1 MRLRTRALLVA
12 LALSLAATGLS
23 AGAASAAPVWKF
35 NGKELVGS
43 ETVLGVGSPSS
54 ITVPGA
60 AVTCEHIALLLAISN
75 KAGHAQGE
83 ITEFPFYECTTA
95 AKNCT
100 VESIAAEHLP
110 WPMHVVTPASGAS
123 SANYLVFEGVRI
135 GIQYSGALCSLA
147 GIPIQLRGSI
157 GGLFAAGSTLK
168 FNKASAEATGT
179 GFKFGTEKAEL
190 TGNFPLEAF
199 GSHSGET
206 LELS

>member
-1 MRLRTRALLVA
+1 MRLRTRALLLA
-12 LALSLAATGLS
+12 LALSLAS
-23 AGAASAAPVWKF
+23 AGVSAAAASAAPVWKF

-43 ETVLGVGSPSS
+43 ETVVGVGSPSS

-60 AVTCEHIALLLAISN
+60 TVTCGHVALLLAISN

-95 AKNCT
+95 AKGCT
-100 VESIAAEHLP
+100 VESISAEHLP
-110 WPMHVVTPASGAS
+110 WPMHVVTPAGGAF

-135 GIQYSGALCSLA
+135 GIEFGGELCSMA
-147 GIPIQLRGSI
+147 GSPIQLKGSI
-157 GGLFAAGSTLK
+157 GGLFSVSTLR

>member
-1 MRLRTRALLVA
+1 MRLMTRSLLVA
-12 LALSLAATGLS
+12 LALSLAIVGVS
-23 AGAASAAPVWKF
+23 AGAASASPVWKF

-43 ETVLGVGSPSS
+43 ETIVGVGSPSS

-60 AVTCEHIALLLAISN
+60 AVTCEHVALLLAISN

-95 AKNCT
+95 AKTCN
-100 VESIAAEHLP
+100 VQSIAAEHLP
-110 WPMHVVTPASGAS
+110 WPMHVVTPLSGAS

-135 GIQYSGALCSLA
+135 SIEFGGPLCALA
-147 GIPIQLRGSI
+147 GPLQLRGSI